1 MAASAPTHQGVAPP
15 WHAGPAH
22 VTPFF
27 VVSGETPGGLVVG
40 ASPEGG
46 GTVRATMVAEHR
58 HCARWQI
65 SADGGGGAQC

>member
-1 MAASAPTHQGVAPP
+1 MAASAPTRQGVAPP

-27 VVSGETPGGLVVG
+27 VVSRETPGGLVVG

-46 GTVRATMVAEHR
+46 GDGEGN
-58 HCARWQI
+58 
-65 SADGGGGAQC
+65 DGGGAPPLRQVAD